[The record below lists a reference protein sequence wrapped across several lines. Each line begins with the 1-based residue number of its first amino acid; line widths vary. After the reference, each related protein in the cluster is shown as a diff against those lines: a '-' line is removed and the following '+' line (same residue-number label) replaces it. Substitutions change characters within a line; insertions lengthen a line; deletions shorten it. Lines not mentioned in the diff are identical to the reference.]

1 MKRTTLTAVALLCI
15 VLAGSLLT
23 ATAKDKWTRVQ
34 SKNFELVGNASDKEI
49 RKVATRL
56 EQFRDVFS
64 RLLER
69 TKFTSSTPTTVMV
82 FKDFDSYKK
91 FAPPN
96 TSGYFQSG
104 EDRNYIAL
112 SAVVDEANDPFT
124 TIFHEFVHLLVKNN
138 VQNMPLWFNE
148 GLAEYYSTF
157 QIKEGDRK
165 VWLGK
170 VISNHVYTLR
180 ERKLVPLQTLFS
192 VDHSSPLYN
201 ESEKMSLFYAE
212 SWALVHYLLLNA
224 ERKPQLTRFL
234 NLLLTGESPDKAFP
248 VAFGADYG
256 VIEKEL
262 KAYVKRDTYPSQ
274 VATFEQ
280 KLEFDLEM
288 QSVSLSEAEGEYY
301 LGDLLNHGRQYEQ
314 AEKHLK
320 KAIALD
326 PKLAIAYASL
336 GMLEM
341 RRGKYDD
348 AKGYLE
354 RASVAN
360 TGNYLIH
367 YYYAYVLGR
376 EAMGVGGMISEIPA
390 PLAQKLRSELH
401 KAIELAPTFADSY
414 RLLAQVSLI
423 TNDQLDE
430 AILLLKRAIELVPG
444 DQEFAFM
451 LAQIFMRKHDL
462 KSARE
467 TLEPIAESSAT
478 PSELRQR
485 AKSMLN
491 MIDMSQETEAR
502 FKEGRAGDPS
512 APGMII
518 IGPGSDGQV
527 PSAEEAY
534 AAALEQILP
543 KPKEGEVRVRGQ
555 LIKIDCGSNG
565 VTLVMQTDGRPL
577 SLGTTDFEGV
587 QFTSFNPGMGGQI
600 SCGQRKPID
609 EVVVV
614 YRTSKVAKLKV
625 EGEVLSVTFVPK
637 DFKLKP

>member
-1 MKRTTLTAVALLCI
+1 MKRLTLTAFALLSL

-64 RLLER
+64 RLLAKS
-69 TKFTSSTPTTVMV
+69 KFTSSTPTIVMV

-91 FAPPN
+91 FGPPN
-96 TSGYFQSG
+96 TAGYFQPG

-112 SAVVDEANDPFT
+112 SAVMDEANDPFS
-124 TIFHEFVHLLVKNN
+124 TIFHEFVHLLIKNN

-157 QIKEGDRK
+157 QIKDGDRK
-165 VWLGK
+165 VYLGK
-170 VISNHVYTLR
+170 VISSHVFTMR
-180 ERKLVPLQTLFS
+180 ERKLVPLQTLFN

-201 ESEKMSLFYAE
+201 EKEKSSLFYAE
-212 SWALVHYLLLNA
+212 SWALVHYLTLNA

-234 NLLLTGESPDKAFP
+234 NLLLSGQSPDKAFP
-248 VAFGADYG
+248 VAFGADYS

-262 KAYVKRDTYPSQ
+262 KEYVRRDSYPAQ
-274 VATFEQ
+274 IATFEH

-288 QSVSLSEAEGEYY
+288 QSTPLGEAEGEYY
-301 LGDLLNHGRQYEQ
+301 LGDLLHHTREFER

-326 PKLAIAYASL
+326 PKFAMAYASL

-341 RRGKYDD
+341 RRGKYAE

-354 RASVAN
+354 SASAAN

-367 YYYAYVLGR
+367 YYYADVLGR
-376 EAMGVGGMISEIPA
+376 EVMGVGGRISEIPE
-390 PLAQKLRSELH
+390 PLARKIRYELK

-414 RLLAQVSLI
+414 RLLALVSLI

-430 AILLLKRAIELVPG
+430 AILLLRRAIELVPG
-444 DQEFAFM
+444 EQEFA
-451 LAQIFMRKHDL
+451 LLLGQIFMRKHDL

-467 TLEPIAESSAT
+467 TLGPIAESGAT

-485 AKSMLN
+485 AKSLLN
-491 MIDMSQETEAR
+491 MIDMSLETEAR
-502 FKEGRAGDPS
+502 YKEGRTGDPS
-512 APGMII
+512 APGMIMI
-518 IGPGSDGQV
+518 EPDSDGKV

-543 KPKEGEVRVRGQ
+543 KAKEGEVRVRGQ

-565 VTLVMQTDGRPL
+565 VTLVMQTEGRPL
-577 SLGTTDFEGV
+577 MLGTTNFEGV
-587 QFTSFNPGMGGQI
+587 QFTSFNPGMSGQI
-600 SCGQRKPID
+600 TCGQRKPID

-625 EGEVLSVTFVPK
+625 EGEVISVTFVPK
-637 DFKLKP
+637 DFKLKQ